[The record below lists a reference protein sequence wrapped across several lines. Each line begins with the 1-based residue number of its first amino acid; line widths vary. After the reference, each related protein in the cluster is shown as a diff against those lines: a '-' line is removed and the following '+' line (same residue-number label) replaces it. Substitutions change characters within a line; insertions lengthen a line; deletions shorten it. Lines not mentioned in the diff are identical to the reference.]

1 MVWYPLPDGQGPAFE
16 LGLEPFDRADSFG
29 AVASRTISNLYTG
42 KPTKSVYFEESDE
55 LTIDAMEASLFVDA
69 FDEERYLAAAFY
81 PGVDSARVY
90 LDQGIVKLPRG
101 KAATYDALARRKHYF
116 ERLAFESWP
125 TDVQAVL
132 QAGAISAKA
141 HDDLLAML
149 QEDIPDNGGMMDMF
163 AAA

>member
-1 MVWYPLPDGQGPAFE
+1 M
-16 LGLEPFDRADSFG
+16 
-29 AVASRTISNLYTG
+29 
-42 KPTKSVYFEESDE
+42 
-55 LTIDAMEASLFVDA
+55 
-69 FDEERYLAAAFY
+69 
-81 PGVDSARVY
+81 
-90 LDQGIVKLPRG
+90 KLPRG